1 MDQNNIL
8 SMKVS
13 KTDKKITITVDYF
26 VPEINRNRSE
36 EINEVPHQDFN
47 AALLSLSPFLCHV
60 FHSDDEGYVPT
71 GFKYTA
77 NDKVII
83 TGKVSTASGQ
93 IVGIATPAID
103 TNDDVYGFEDDL
115 SEALSTL
122 VMETHQLLTGK
133 KVGIKQLSI
142 DDQPKDE
149 VEQPYPEEKFNEE
162 LAEEEVSDAPGNE
175 EFILPE

>member
-1 MDQNNIL
+1 MEQGNIL

-26 VPEINRNRSE
+26 VPEINRNRTE
-36 EINEVPHQDFN
+36 EISEIPHQDFN
-47 AALLSLSPFLCHV
+47 AALLSLSPFLCNV
-60 FHSDDEGYVPT
+60 FHSDDEGYVAT
-71 GFKYTA
+71 GFKYTT

-103 TNDDVYGFEDDL
+103 TNDDTYGFEDEF

-122 VMETHQLLTGK
+122 VMETYQLLIGK
-133 KVGIKQLSI
+133 KVGVKQLSI
-142 DDQPKDE
+142 EDQP
-149 VEQPYPEEKFNEE
+149 EQEYTEEKFKEDLENEE
-162 LAEEEVSDAPGNE
+162 LALDDNVPPDND
-175 EFILPE
+175 EFVLP

>member
-1 MDQNNIL
+1 MEQGNIL
-8 SMKVS
+8 AMKVQ
-13 KTDKKITITVDYF
+13 KTDKKITITIDYF
-26 VPEINRNRSE
+26 VPEINRNRTE

-47 AALLSLSPFLCHV
+47 AALLSLSPFLCNV
-60 FHSDDEGYVPT
+60 FHSDDEGYVAT
-71 GFKYTA
+71 GFKYTS

-103 TNDDVYGFEDDL
+103 TNDDVYGFEDDF
-115 SEALSTL
+115 SEALATL
-122 VMETHQLLTGK
+122 VMETYQLLIGK

-142 DDQPKDE
+142 DDQPKEELVTDE
-149 VEQPYPEEKFNEE
+149 EFDKA
-162 LAEEEVSDAPGNE
+162 LAEEDLPGND